1 MSVDILIS
9 HEIHDYYTSHYR
21 VKHHAIDEPIHFVA
35 ECSINPDT
43 TMTDAYYF
51 VNLFFSVG
59 QYGNRE
65 HLIGLY
71 FGDSELSKEDL
82 DVEIRSR
89 ILDQLE
95 EGILDLVGQYLK
107 KESLMEEW
115 LDNNEENDD

>member
-59 QYGNRE
+59 QY
-65 HLIGLY
+65 
-71 FGDSELSKEDL
+71 
-82 DVEIRSR
+82 
-89 ILDQLE
+89 

>member
-59 QYGNRE
+59 QYGDRA